1 MFLSKFSQTK
11 TNTGSFV
18 LYPDLGKSSGSAF
31 RNTAA
36 NQCGGSGSVGII
48 SLDPD
53 PYKKSL
59 DPESRSVSNYT
70 DSPHCCQLFVRVGH
84 CVLFCSA
91 RNVLKRNVFFSI
103 FWRKVCKVRNI
114 LLGFISCKKFE
125 KRTLKFFDSRSLL
138 LMC

>member
-18 LYPDLGKSSGSAF
+18 LYPDLGKSSGSPF

-59 DPESRSVSNYT
+59 DPESGSVSNYT

-84 CVLFCSA
+84 CVLLRSA
-91 RNVLKRNVFFSI
+91 RNVLKRNVLFFEFFAKSLQSTQHSFGFHKLQKI
-103 FWRKVCKVRNI
+103 RKKNIKV
-114 LLGFISCKKFE
+114 L
-125 KRTLKFFDSRSLL
+125 
-138 LMC
+138 

>member
-18 LYPDLGKSSGSAF
+18 LYPDQGKSSGSPF

-59 DPESRSVSNYT
+59 DPESGSVSNYT

-84 CVLFCSA
+84 CVLLRSA
-91 RNVLKRNVFFSI
+91 RNVLKRNVLFFEFFAKSLQSTQHSFGFHKLQKI
-103 FWRKVCKVRNI
+103 RKKNIKV
-114 LLGFISCKKFE
+114 L
-125 KRTLKFFDSRSLL
+125 
-138 LMC
+138 